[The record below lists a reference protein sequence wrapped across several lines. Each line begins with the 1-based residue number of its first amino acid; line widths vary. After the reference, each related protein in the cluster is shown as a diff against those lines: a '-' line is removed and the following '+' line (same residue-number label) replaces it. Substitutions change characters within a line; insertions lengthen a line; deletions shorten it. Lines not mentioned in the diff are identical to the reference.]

1 MKGFVTALIALAA
14 CNGDIDSASFDAAPG
29 AGGSGTAY
37 LDAPAATG
45 EPANMMGTT
54 DAHNAIRA
62 AVDTTG
68 IAAGPL
74 PPMKWDPALAT
85 LATNWASQ
93 CIDAD
98 NNGLVDHSSTQY
110 RSNAAGYQYVGENIY
125 ASGGN
130 ATGPQAVNYWAMEKA
145 NFTYPTGCSGTCGH
159 YTQIVW
165 RTSIHVGCALVSC
178 PSLQYKSVVL
188 CNYGPGGNSGGAPY

>member
-1 MKGFVTALIALAA
+1 M
-14 CNGDIDSASFDAAPG
+14 DAS
-29 AGGSGTAY
+29 
-37 LDAPAATG
+37 AATG

-62 AVDTTG
+62 AVTGTT
-68 IAAGPL
+68 PL
-74 PPMKWDPALAT
+74 PTMKWDPALAT

-93 CIDAD
+93 CIDMNGD
-98 NNGLVDHSSTQY
+98 GLVDHSSSEY
-110 RSNAAGYQYVGENIY
+110 RSNAAGYARVGENIY
-125 ASGGN
+125 ASGGT
-130 ATGPQAVNYWAMEKA
+130 ATGPQAVMYWAMEKA

-188 CNYGPGGNSGGAPY
+188 CNYGPAGNSGGAPY

>member
-1 MKGFVTALIALAA
+1 MKGFVIALGVVAA
-14 CNGDIDSASFDAAPG
+14 CSGDIDSSSIDASG
-29 AGGSGTAY
+29 SGGGSGTNY
-37 LDAPAATG
+37 MDAAAATG

-62 AVDTTG
+62 MVTGTT
-68 IAAGPL
+68 PL

-93 CIDAD
+93 CIDMD
-98 NNGLVDHSSTQY
+98 GNGLVDHSSQQY

-165 RTSIHVGCALVSC
+165 RTSVNVGCALVNC
-178 PSLQYKSVVL
+178 PALQYKSVVL

>member
-1 MKGFVTALIALAA
+1 M
-14 CNGDIDSASFDAAPG
+14 
-29 AGGSGTAY
+29 
-37 LDAPAATG
+37 DAPAGTG

-85 LATNWASQ
+85 LASNWASQ
-93 CIDAD
+93 CIDTNPKD
-98 NNGLVDHSSTQY
+98 GLVDHSSQQY
-110 RSNAAGYQYVGENIY
+110 RTNAAGYSYVGENIF
-125 ASGGN
+125 AGSGT

-145 NFTYPTGCSGTCGH
+145 NFTYPTVTSASGH

-165 RTSIHVGCALVSC
+165 RTSVNVGCALVSC
-178 PSLQYKSVVL
+178 PSLQYKNVVL

>member
-1 MKGFVTALIALAA
+1 MKGFVIALGVVAA
-14 CNGDIDSASFDAAPG
+14 CSGDIDSASIDASG
-29 AGGSGTAY
+29 GGGSGTTY
-37 LDAPAATG
+37 MDAPAATG

-62 AVDTTG
+62 AVTGTT
-68 IAAGPL
+68 PL

-93 CIDAD
+93 CIDMD
-98 NNGLVDHSSTQY
+98 GNGLVDHSSTQY

-130 ATGPQAVNYWAMEKA
+130 ATGPQAVMYWAMEKA

-165 RTSIHVGCALVSC
+165 RTSVNVGCTLVSC

>member
-1 MKGFVTALIALAA
+1 MKGFVIALGVVAA
-14 CNGDIDSASFDAAPG
+14 CSGDIDSSSLTDASG
-29 AGGSGTAY
+29 GGGSGTNY
-37 LDAPAATG
+37 MDAPAATG

-62 AVDTTG
+62 MVDTTN

-93 CIDAD
+93 CTDMD
-98 NNGLVDHSSTQY
+98 GNGLVDHSSQQY

-130 ATGPQAVNYWAMEKA
+130 ATGPQAVDYWAMEKA
-145 NFTYPTGCSGTCGH
+145 NFTYPNVTSGTGH

-165 RTSIHVGCALVSC
+165 RTSVNVGCALVNC
-178 PSLQYKSVVL
+178 PALQYKSVVL